1 MCTCTAWKYLF
12 FISPEQELASA
23 QAKNYQM
30 QQIYEEQDMTTA
42 DVERLKSARQ
52 DLQRQEESLE
62 KEVEGI
68 DSQAWKQEQSIARLL
83 EKASISFSTFIYCLY
98 FPSSNF
104 LGFFGLTNCF
114 TLAFIYVFREE
125 KTQGL
130 SLD

>member
-1 MCTCTAWKYLF
+1 
-12 FISPEQELASA
+12 
-23 QAKNYQM
+23 M

-83 EKASISFSTFIYCLY
+83 EKASISFFIYIYCLY
-98 FPSSNF
+98 LLPSSNF
-104 LGFFGLTNCF
+104 
-114 TLAFIYVFREE
+114 
-125 KTQGL
+125 
-130 SLD
+130 